1 MSLNRQ
7 PVAGIVRPSSYK
19 YDVPSRALAT
29 WTQHPLA
36 AEADEANT
44 ISIYDV
50 IGEDWWT
57 GGGFTAQR
65 MAAALRSIG
74 ASPVTVNVN
83 SPGGDMFEGLAI
95 YNLLAEH
102 PAEVTIR
109 VMGIAASA
117 ASIIAMAGDKV
128 LMGTGTMLMVHRA
141 WGLTV
146 GNHHDFA
153 EAADLFQ
160 TFDESM
166 ASIYAERTGL
176 SEEDIFSLLDGAN
189 KNSDGTS
196 LTVAEAIDKG
206 FADGK
211 FEKSGTSAAKAA
223 VPSSVMAK
231 RRADAA
237 MAKQGMSRKER
248 REILN
253 AIQGTHDA
261 AQTATQDAGEMSDAE
276 TGADDLTA
284 LKAAFTSNLSILRG

>member
-7 PVAGIVRPSSYK
+7 PVSGIVRPSSYK

-29 WTQHPLA
+29 WSQHPLA

-50 IGEDWWT
+50 IGYDYWD

-74 ASPVTVNVN
+74 SNPVTVNIN

-102 PAEVTIR
+102 PAEVTVR

-141 WGLTV
+141 WGLTI

-153 EAADLFQ
+153 EAADMFQ
-160 TFDESM
+160 TFDDSM
-166 ASIYAERTGL
+166 ASIYVERTGL
-176 SEEDIFSLLDGAN
+176 SDSEIVALMDGPN
-189 KNSDGTS
+189 KNSDGTF

-211 FEKSGTSAAKAA
+211 FEKSTGGDAKAGLPTSIA
-223 VPSSVMAK
+223 AK
-231 RRADAA
+231 RRADVA
-237 MAKQGMSRKER
+237 MAAQGVPRKER

-253 AIQGTHDA
+253 AIQGTQDA
-261 AQTATQDAGEMSDAE
+261 ALTATQDAGETPDVETDAGE
-276 TGADDLTA
+276 LAA
-284 LKAAFTSNLSILRG
+284 IKAAFDSNLSILRG